1 MELFPV
7 DGGYTTESGIP
18 YCSGRY
24 VLETPGYASLNIE
37 YFCLEHALF
46 LTQCSLLNALC
57 NLCIV
62 NFAQKTTTI
71 HQSIM

>member
-46 LTQCSLLNALC
+46 LTLCSLLNA
-57 NLCIV
+57 
-62 NFAQKTTTI
+62 
-71 HQSIM
+71 